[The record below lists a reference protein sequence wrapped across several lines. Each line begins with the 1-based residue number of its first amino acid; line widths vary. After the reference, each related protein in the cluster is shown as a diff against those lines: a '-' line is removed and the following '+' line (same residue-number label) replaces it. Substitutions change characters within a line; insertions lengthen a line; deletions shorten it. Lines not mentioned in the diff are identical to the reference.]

1 MAATECALINLVIK
15 RDDTADYWLLD
26 APEPIKTAAVAVAA
40 ACLGHAWFAGTTT
53 AEIDMNRNYW
63 LSRAC
68 CRA

>member
-40 ACLGHAWFAGTTT
+40 ACLGHA
-53 AEIDMNRNYW
+53 
-63 LSRAC
+63 
-68 CRA
+68 